1 MRRLFALRLAIWTG
15 IIVVS
20 MSILF
25 GLTRVMG

>member
-15 IIVVS
+15 VVVVA

-25 GLTRVMG
+25 GVARVVG